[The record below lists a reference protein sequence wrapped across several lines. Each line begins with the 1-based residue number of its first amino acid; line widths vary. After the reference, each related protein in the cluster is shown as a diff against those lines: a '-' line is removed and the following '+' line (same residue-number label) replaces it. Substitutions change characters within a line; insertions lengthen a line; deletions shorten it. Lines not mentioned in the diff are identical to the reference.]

1 MARQVPGDAWFS
13 CVTTWPA
20 ACEKTAVLRPFLA
33 LTLAVLLAG
42 SPAFASALPV
52 GVAGS
57 LPAASSRAT
66 AAELKAAQASVDAA
80 LKVRKLRFDT
90 WQKAA
95 KAKDAAAADV
105 AAKKRA
111 GVAGAPLEGALKKAL
126 ALDEDAARARSVLLA
141 AESDVARGGAS
152 LLKLYDALLV
162 ERRKAVEALPAHTA
176 SRAQAAAAYKDLSA
190 QRDAVR
196 AALLPVLTERGADV
210 GASPALPR
218 GADLDARADDDVETL
233 LEKADLARD
242 LEARFLRQAEAV
254 HKRIAELEEAQA
266 IAREVQGTIG
276 RNQLFDEEDRRVVVV
291 RSETSTAAAG
301 NGGGENRAAAP
312 VDDNDDPSFAEGA
325 PDLENSDGTAPP
337 PAPPGTGGNDAV
349 QAAPPAAFANTGT
362 PTLTR
367 TEQSLGLAQTDAAM
381 AGLLSSS
388 GASLQSLRALEAK
401 LKAQAT
407 SLRDKSKKLKT
418 EAKTRAQ

>member
-1 MARQVPGDAWFS
+1 MR
-13 CVTTWPA
+13 
-20 ACEKTAVLRPFLA
+20 RPLA
-33 LTLAVLLAG
+33 LMLALLLSG
-42 SPAFASALPV
+42 SPALASALPM
-52 GVAGS
+52 GVTGT

-66 AAELKAAQASVDAA
+66 AAELKAAQVSVDGA
-80 LKVRKLRFDT
+80 LKVRKQRFDA

-111 GVAGAPLEGALKKAL
+111 GVAGAPLEAALKKAL
-126 ALDEDAARARSVLLA
+126 ALDEDAARARSSLLA
-141 AESDVARGGAS
+141 AESDVARGGAT

-162 ERRKAVEALPAHTA
+162 ERRKTVESLPAQTA
-176 SRAQAAAAYKDLSA
+176 ARAQAASAYKDLST

-196 AALLPVLTERGADV
+196 AALLPVLTERGADM
-210 GASPALPR
+210 GASPSLPR
-218 GADLDARADDDVETL
+218 GVDLDARADDDVETL

-254 HKRIAELEEAQA
+254 RKRIAELEEEQA
-266 IAREVQGTIG
+266 VAREVQGSIG
-276 RNQLFDEEDRRVVVV
+276 RSQLFDEEDRRVVVV
-291 RSETSTAAAG
+291 RSETAG
-301 NGGGENRAAAP
+301 NTATNGANNGANNGGNRAAGDA
-312 VDDNDDPSFAEGA
+312 DQSDDPAFEAA
-325 PDLENSDGTAPP
+325 PGTDTLDDGTNAAPP
-337 PAPPGTGGNDAV
+337 AAPAPEGGGDLV

-388 GASLQSLRALEAK
+388 GASVQSLRALEAK
-401 LKAQAT
+401 LKSQAT

>member
-1 MARQVPGDAWFS
+1 M
-13 CVTTWPA
+13 
-20 ACEKTAVLRPFLA
+20 LRPSLA
-33 LTLAVLLAG
+33 LTLALLLAG
-42 SPAFASALPV
+42 SPAMASALPLG

-57 LPAASSRAT
+57 MPAASSRAT

-80 LKVRKLRFDT
+80 LKVRKQRFDA

-95 KAKDAAAADV
+95 KAKEAAAADV

-111 GVAGAPLEGALKKAL
+111 GVAGAPLEAALKKAL

-141 AESDVARGGAS
+141 AESDVARGGAA

-162 ERRKAVEALPAHTA
+162 ERRKAVEALPAQTTA
-176 SRAQAAAAYKDLSA
+176 RAQAASAYKELSA

-218 GADLDARADDDVETL
+218 GVDLDARADDDVETL

-254 HKRIAELEEAQA
+254 RKRIAELEEEQA
-266 IAREVQGTIG
+266 VAREVSGMVG
-276 RNQLFDEEDRRVVVV
+276 RSQLFDEEDRRVVVL
-291 RSETSTAAAG
+291 RSETSQNATAG
-301 NGGGENRAAAP
+301 GGGNDNGGNRAAGDDDADAP
-312 VDDNDDPSFAEGA
+312 AFDAA
-325 PDLENSDGTAPP
+325 PEELD
-337 PAPPGTGGNDAV
+337 PGTGGP
-349 QAAPPAAFANTGT
+349 APAPPPNGNNGVVADNAREVPAAFANTGT

-388 GASLQSLRALEAK
+388 GASVESLRALEAK

-407 SLRDKSKKLKT
+407 SLRDKSKKLKS
-418 EAKTRAQ
+418 EAKNRAQ

>member
-1 MARQVPGDAWFS
+1 
-13 CVTTWPA
+13 
-20 ACEKTAVLRPFLA
+20 VLRPSLA
-33 LTLAVLLAG
+33 LTLALLLAG
-42 SPAFASALPV
+42 SPALASSAWPM
-52 GVAGS
+52 GATGS
-57 LPAASSRAT
+57 LAAASSRAT
-66 AAELKAAQASVDAA
+66 AAELKAAQVSVDAA
-80 LKVRKLRFDT
+80 LKVRKQRFDA

-111 GVAGAPLEGALKKAL
+111 GVSGAPLEGALKKAL
-126 ALDEDAARARSVLLA
+126 ALDEEAARARSSLLA

-162 ERRKAVEALPAHTA
+162 ERRKSVEALPAQTA
-176 SRAQAAAAYKDLSA
+176 QRAQAASAYKDLSA

-218 GADLDARADDDVETL
+218 GVDLDARADDDVETL

-254 HKRIAELEEAQA
+254 RKRIAELEEENAV
-266 IAREVQGTIG
+266 AREVSGMVG
-276 RNQLFDEEDRRVVVV
+276 RSQLFDEEDRRVVVL
-291 RSETSTAAAG
+291 RSENANATGANSGGNERAAG
-301 NGGGENRAAAP
+301 GAP
-312 VDDNDDPSFAEGA
+312 APAPETDDGDVFEGA
-325 PDLENSDGTAPP
+325 PDGTNNAPP
-337 PAPPGTGGNDAV
+337 PGDPGTTTNGGNDFV
-349 QAAPPAAFANTGT
+349 QAAPPAAFANTGAP

-388 GASLQSLRALEAK
+388 GASVESLRALEAK